1 MTVMTEAEF
10 RQIFRAADA
19 GQPFVLFEKA
29 FQGDGGGG
37 LAALDQFFD
46 GGVNSFMRGDEKM
59 ILAQEIADLLHRP
72 VVDQQRAEQSLLR
85 LHIVRQHAVGG
96 LLFPFGGGLFRGR
109 GGMIVFKTRG

>member
-72 VVDQQRAEQSLLR
+72 VVDQRAPSNPCSASILCGSMR
-85 LHIVRQHAVGG
+85 
-96 LLFPFGGGLFRGR
+96 
-109 GGMIVFKTRG
+109 